1 MSTIVASPSH
11 PTAEVAQIWQ
21 KGRGPTARLRVTVT
35 TPTDSVMLCTV
46 IGEVDYYSADVFR
59 SPLIGSLRSAAPLVV
74 VDLAGVTFFGVA
86 GLHVLIEARAW
97 VGHSGRRLALITGPR
112 CVDRLLE
119 VAGDVASFPTVGG
132 VAEAIADAA

>member
-1 MSTIVASPSH
+1 
-11 PTAEVAQIWQ
+11 
-21 KGRGPTARLRVTVT
+21 
-35 TPTDSVMLCTV
+35 MLCTV

-59 SPLIGSLRSAAPLVV
+59 SPLIGSLRSAAPVVV